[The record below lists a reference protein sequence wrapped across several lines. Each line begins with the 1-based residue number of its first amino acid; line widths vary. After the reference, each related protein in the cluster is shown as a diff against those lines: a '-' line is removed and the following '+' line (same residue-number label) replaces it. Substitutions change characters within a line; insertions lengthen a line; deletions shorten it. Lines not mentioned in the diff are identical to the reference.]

1 MIGFNT
7 KIYFSQVFE
16 EVGIAP
22 NIKRIC
28 GASVGSIAGALL
40 AVDYDSK
47 KLYELLSLDMQKIL
61 IGKFLRPEF
70 LLQENQNSVK
80 KSSWKVERLQI
91 CTNVWKSQNNSV
103 FPKIKVQKIPENCV
117 FSVYN
122 LKNSDNILIWNG
134 IQAVAWPNTSPMDT
148 SPRANPRK
156 TVVW

>member
-28 GASVGSIAGALL
+28 GASAGSIAGALL

-70 LLQENQNSVK
+70 LLQENQNSVE

-122 LKNSDNILIWNG
+122 WKNSDNILIWNG
-134 IQAVAWPNTSPMDT
+134 IQAVAWPNTSPTDT
-148 SPRANPRK
+148 SARAYPRK